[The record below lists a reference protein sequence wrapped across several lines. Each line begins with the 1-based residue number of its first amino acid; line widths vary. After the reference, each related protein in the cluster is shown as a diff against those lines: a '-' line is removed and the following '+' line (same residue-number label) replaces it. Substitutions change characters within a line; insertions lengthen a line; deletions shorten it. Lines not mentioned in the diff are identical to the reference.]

1 MKMAPIIMSTIETI
15 GAPNTPSPRRARAIA
30 EAPTTV
36 KMMVGWYRSASIAK
50 TPAKNSMLSRFG
62 SLMTER
68 KIDLVP
74 AVWIGASPACSV
86 VRACCV
92 LFAGRTALM
101 TFCWYAEQ
109 DVAVP
114 QSYDTPLVTMR
125 AVALL
130 FRLLCFVSVTIYCVN
145 ALISFVRGVFSS
157 PVGIPLTIG
166 VADPITVPG
175 GITMNFDDSAMNA
188 WALLG
193 AIRVVKLL
201 LPLYS

>member
-1 MKMAPIIMSTIETI
+1 MAPIIMSTIETI

-36 KMMVGWYRSASIAK
+36 KMMVGWYRSASMAK

-101 TFCWYAEQ
+101 TFC
-109 DVAVP
+109 
-114 QSYDTPLVTMR
+114 
-125 AVALL
+125 
-130 FRLLCFVSVTIYCVN
+130 
-145 ALISFVRGVFSS
+145 
-157 PVGIPLTIG
+157 
-166 VADPITVPG
+166 
-175 GITMNFDDSAMNA
+175 
-188 WALLG
+188 
-193 AIRVVKLL
+193 
-201 LPLYS
+201 